1 MNNASFMFI
10 LISEESK
17 LREYINVSS
26 VSEKKRI
33 WQRTGY
39 KLECFFSRNEKWEKI
54 EWNYCVPA
62 STVLV
67 TIEQTRGKGF
77 NNPCSSQEH
86 SFSFFVIFLQVWRSW
101 KFVENWKWA
110 TRSVYSTLFEIFLN
124 LFVLLVF

>member
-39 KLECFFSRNEKWEKI
+39 KLECFFSRNEKWGKI
-54 EWNYCVPA
+54 GME
-62 STVLV
+62 LL
-67 TIEQTRGKGF
+67 
-77 NNPCSSQEH
+77 CSSFD
-86 SFSFFVIFLQVWRSW
+86 SSRDDWTNSW
-101 KFVENWKWA
+101 KGV
-110 TRSVYSTLFEIFLN
+110 
-124 LFVLLVF
+124 